1 MGAVMNV
8 QEAAEKAQLDIGL
21 SSQQPAL
28 AADSLLGLWQQAVAD
43 SAERPAFTCLGQ
55 TLSYGEIDQL
65 AERIAGYF
73 HSQLK
78 LKAGDRLAV
87 QLPNLLQYP
96 IVVIAAWKLGLVIV
110 NTNPMYTHREL
121 VHQFNDSG
129 AKAVVVLDQFYETL
143 QGALPETGIEHVV
156 VTRAIDLLPQP
167 KKSLLTAVTKVLG
180 KRPRLPAKGIIGFN
194 HMLVAKSDYPLHRP
208 AYEDISALQYT
219 GGTTGVSKGV
229 MLTQGSLMSNVAQT
243 MAMVS
248 VGGRSVKY
256 FTTVSP
262 LPLYHIYAWMLN
274 MGLMPATRGHSVL
287 IPDPRNI
294 PMFVGAIK
302 SLKFEIFCGLNSLFV
317 TLLQDSKF
325 QKLDFSKLQI
335 TLSGG
340 MALMDA
346 VAEEWHQATGC
357 VVSEGYG
364 MTESSPVISMN
375 PSGHEKI
382 GTAGIPLPGTEIK
395 VVDENAIEQQVGG
408 VGELCVRGAQV
419 MKGYWQRE
427 AQTAEVIVDGWLHTG
442 DIVTV
447 DEQGYI
453 KIVDRLK
460 DMIIVSGFNVY
471 PNELEQALTQH
482 PDILE
487 CAAIGIADSKAGEV
501 VKMFVVA
508 NNEALTAE
516 QVMAFCK
523 ANMAGYKVPKF
534 VEFRSDLPKSNVGKV
549 LRKELKAEEKAKL
562 VS

>member
-1 MGAVMNV
+1 MNV
-8 QEAAEKAQLDIGL
+8 QKAVEQAQQAIGVP
-21 SSQQPAL
+21 SQQPAL
-28 AADSLLGLWQQAVAD
+28 AADSLLGLWQQALAD
-43 SAERPAFTCLGQ
+43 SSERPAFTCLGQ
-55 TLSYGEIDQL
+55 TLSYAEVDQL
-65 AERIAGYF
+65 ADRVAGYF
-73 HSQLK
+73 STQFNLE
-78 LKAGDRLAV
+78 AGDRIAV

-96 IVVIAAWKLGLVIV
+96 IVVVAAWKLGLVIV

-129 AKAVVVLDQFYETL
+129 AKAVVVLDQFYDTL
-143 QGALPETGIEHVV
+143 QAALPETGIEHVV

-167 KKSLLTAVTKVLG
+167 KKILLAAVTKILG
-180 KRPRLPAKGIIGFN
+180 KRPSLPAKGIVGFTD
-194 HMLVAKSDYPLHRP
+194 MLRAESAYPLHTP
-208 AYEDISALQYT
+208 ASEDICALQYT

-229 MLTQGSLMSNVAQT
+229 MLTQGSLMSNVAQA
-243 MAMVS
+243 MAMIN
-248 VGGRSVKY
+248 VGGRSVTH

-262 LPLYHIYAWMLN
+262 LPLYHIYAYMLN
-274 MGLMPATRGHSVL
+274 MGLLPATRGHSVL

-294 PMFVGAIK
+294 PMFVNAIK
-302 SLKFEIFCGLNSLFV
+302 NIKFEIFCGLNSLFV
-317 TLLQDSKF
+317 ALLQSPKF
-325 QKLDFSKLQI
+325 RQLDFSQLQI

-346 VAEEWHQATGC
+346 VADEWQQATGC

-375 PSGHEKI
+375 PSGFEKI
-382 GTAGIPLPGTEIK
+382 GTAGIPIPGTEIK
-395 VVDENAIEQQVGG
+395 VVDENGTEQQVGG

-442 DIVTV
+442 DIVIV

-482 PDILE
+482 PDVLE
-487 CAAIGIADSKAGEV
+487 CAAIGIADPKAGEV

-508 NNEALTAE
+508 NNNNLTAE
-516 QVMAFCK
+516 QVIEFCK

-534 VEFRSDLPKSNVGKV
+534 VEFRDDLPKSNVGKV
-549 LRKELKAEEKAKL
+549 LRKELKAEERAKL
-562 VS
+562 

>member
-1 MGAVMNV
+1 MGLKV
-8 QEAAEKAQLDIGL
+8 QEAAETAQLAIGL
-21 SSQQPAL
+21 SSQQPSL

-43 SAERPAFTCLGQ
+43 SGERPAFTCLGQ
-55 TLSYGEIDQL
+55 TLSYAEIDQL
-65 AERIAGYF
+65 AESIAGYF
-73 HSQLK
+73 HTQLK
-78 LKAGDRLAV
+78 LEAGDRLAV

-96 IVVIAAWKLGLVIV
+96 VVVVAAWKLGLVIV

-129 AKAVVVLDQFYETL
+129 AKAVVVLDQFYNTL
-143 QGALPETGIEHVV
+143 QAALPETGIETVI

-167 KKSLLTAVTKVLG
+167 KKTLLTVATKLLG
-180 KRPRLPAKGIIGFN
+180 KRPGLPAKGIVSFTD
-194 HMLVAKSDYPLHRP
+194 MLAGQSAYPLHKP
-208 AYEDISALQYT
+208 AYEDICALQYT

-248 VGGRSVKY
+248 AGGRSVTH

-294 PMFVGAIK
+294 PMFVSAIK

-346 VAEEWHQATGC
+346 VAHEWHQATGC

-375 PSGHEKI
+375 PSGSEKI

-395 VVDENAIEQQVGG
+395 VVDENGIEQEVGG

-471 PNELEQALTQH
+471 PNELEQALTLH
-482 PDILE
+482 SDVIE
-487 CAAIGIADSKAGEV
+487 CAAIGLADPKAGEV
-501 VKMFVVA
+501 VKMFVVTSSA
-508 NNEALTAE
+508 ALTAE
-516 QVMAFCK
+516 QVIEYCK

-534 VEFRSDLPKSNVGKV
+534 VEFRDDLPKSNVGKV

-562 VS
+562 LG